1 MKRMIL
7 IVCGL
12 LFGWQV
18 SMAQQTMKKWTLQ
31 DCLDY
36 ALENNIQL
44 RQSRNDYLSGLE
56 ETKEAKAARLPLLSA
71 SVTQGFTNYP
81 SGNAAERNSYTGN
94 YGVNAGLTLYEGGRL
109 RLGVQKSK
117 MQNDIDRL
125 LLDEAANDI
134 RIAVVQAYM
143 QALYAEEA
151 VEIAQNTADVSK
163 AELDRARVMHE
174 VGTIS
179 RVDLAQLESQ
189 CASDSYQVAVSEA
202 TLNDCKLQLKQ
213 LLELDVM
220 EEIEL
225 ADVSFEQERI
235 LSLLPEKSSVYSR
248 AMDSMPQ
255 IARSALDIKSAE
267 IGVKE
272 SRAGFLPSVSLSASV
287 GTGHISGNSGF
298 AAGSQVWNRFNENVG
313 LSVNIPIFS
322 NRSNR
327 TAVNKARI
335 AVSNSRLA
343 RMDVEKELLKEVE
356 SAWND
361 AVSAQSQYR
370 AALEKQYYAQ
380 QSYELTAEQFHV
392 GAKNTVELITAQ
404 NEYASAQQEV
414 LQAKYIALMNI
425 CLLDIYQG
433 NEIK

>member
-1 MKRMIL
+1 MIL

-56 ETKEAKAARLPLLSA
+56 ETKEAKAARLPSLSA

-81 SGNAAERNSYTGN
+81 SRNAAERNSYTGN

-134 RIAVVQAYM
+134 RIVVVQAYM

-189 CASDSYQVAVSEA
+189 WASDSYQVAVSEA
-202 TLNDCKLQLKQ
+202 TLSDCKLQLKQ

-225 ADVSFEQERI
+225 ADVSFGQERI
-235 LSLLPEKSSVYSR
+235 LSLLVKGWYY
-248 AMDSMPQ
+248 
-255 IARSALDIKSAE
+255 RSYFLHFECGVWMYRSKAILECRDDFLKTLDKCHE
-267 IGVKE
+267 ITYQEYMK
-272 SRAGFLPSVSLSASV
+272 
-287 GTGHISGNSGF
+287 T
-298 AAGSQVWNRFNENVG
+298 NV
-313 LSVNIPIFS
+313 LVRIIRSILNLFS
-322 NRSNR
+322 P
-327 TAVNKARI
+327 
-335 AVSNSRLA
+335 
-343 RMDVEKELLKEVE
+343 LL
-356 SAWND
+356 
-361 AVSAQSQYR
+361 
-370 AALEKQYYAQ
+370 
-380 QSYELTAEQFHV
+380 
-392 GAKNTVELITAQ
+392 
-404 NEYASAQQEV
+404 
-414 LQAKYIALMNI
+414 
-425 CLLDIYQG
+425 
-433 NEIK
+433 